1 MITGGVGTYNY
12 MPPER
17 LNKKPYEYSADVW
30 ALGVLLYAM
39 IAGMYYRIAAPCSGY
54 NMQCA
59 MCNIVPAMIAGMYV
73 VHIYCITAPR
83 LQYTISF
90 PPLLLVRCGYLL
102 PRG

>member
-39 IAGMYYRIAAPCSGY
+39 IAGVHAHDVLHTLFVALFALRP
-54 NMQCA
+54 
-59 MCNIVPAMIAGMYV
+59 IVKP
-73 VHIYCITAPR
+73 
-83 LQYTISF
+83 
-90 PPLLLVRCGYLL
+90 
-102 PRG
+102 

>member
-39 IAGMYYRIAAPCSGY
+39 IAGVYVVHTYHCRGH
-54 NMQCA
+54 
-59 MCNIVPAMIAGMYV
+59 NIVPAS
-73 VHIYCITAPR
+73 T
-83 LQYTISF
+83 
-90 PPLLLVRCGYLL
+90 
-102 PRG
+102 